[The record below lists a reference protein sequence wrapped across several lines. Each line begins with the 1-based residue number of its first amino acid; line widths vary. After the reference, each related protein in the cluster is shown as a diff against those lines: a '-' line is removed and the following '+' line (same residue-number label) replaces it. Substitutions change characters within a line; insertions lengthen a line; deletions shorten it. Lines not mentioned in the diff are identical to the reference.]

1 MTGGATAPGEGAG
14 SGTGGTPGAPAA
26 AGVRGF
32 QFTASGRNWPWPS
45 AMKSDAAAP
54 KFWNHVNGVAMVA
67 PVDDDT
73 CAGFTAAPEN
83 AGEDVPDPVS
93 PPSRPDND
101 VEPVAVWLAAS
112 VSA

>member
-1 MTGGATAPGEGAG
+1 MAPAATAGPIGAVG
-14 SGTGGTPGAPAA
+14 MNGAPAA
-26 AGVRGF
+26 AGHSGS
-32 QFTASGRNWPWPS
+32 QFTAPGRNWPWPS

-54 KFWNHVNGVAMVA
+54 TFWNHVNGVAMVA

-73 CAGFTAAPEN
+73 CAGFTAAPERPD
-83 AGEDVPDPVS
+83 EDVPDPVS

-112 VSA
+112 VSP